1 MKNLQD
7 GLESNFNTR
16 SQSQSSTSKYIQ
28 TKVVDDKGNYTGK
41 TVDGTP
47 DDLVIKP
54 NLKTSTCT
62 TTKFEINSVGD
73 LIKTTEN
80 KVIKEAA
87 PAKEKS
93 EYGKIV
99 VNESRGGFVSLKDE
113 TPGNKRI
120 LNLHPSGSY
129 NQIVNDGTTYEKIVY
144 DKYTFI
150 NKNWNV
156 SVGADFIEVI
166 YGNSKIQITKD
177 AMTNI
182 TGNES
187 KTIKGNSA
195 ENVSKHMTKE
205 VGGNYTENIT
215 GSLVSTA
222 KSFSGNYKNSVS
234 LCTGSSSNTIMK
246 DKTEVVC
253 GSLNI
258 CVSGNVVIASGGTM
272 NLTGNVLINGRIPM
286 VR

>member
-7 GLESNFNTR
+7 GLESNYNTR

-28 TKVVDDKGNYTGK
+28 TKVVDDKGNYSNK

-62 TTKFEINSVGD
+62 TTKFEINIDGD
-73 LIKTTEN
+73 LVKNTEK

-87 PAKEKS
+87 PSKENS

-99 VNESRGGFVSLKDE
+99 VNESKGGFVSLKDE

-150 NKNWNV
+150 NKNWYV
-156 SVGADFIEVI
+156 SVGEDFIEVI
-166 YGNSKIQITKD
+166 YGNSKIQISKD
-177 AMTNI
+177 SMTNI

-187 KTIKGNSA
+187 KNTSGNSA
-195 ENVSKHMTKE
+195 ENVNGNITKE

-215 GSLVSTA
+215 GTLISTA
-222 KSFSGNYKNSVS
+222 KSFSGNYRNSSSMVS
-234 LCTGSSSNTIMK
+234 GSSTTTTMK

-258 CVSGNVVIASGGTM
+258 CVSGNVVIATGGTM
-272 NLTGNVLINGRIPM
+272 NLTGNVLINGRVPM